1 MKLEL
6 QKPGTDV
13 FSHLIGILN
22 GIGAGQWFNEIVIS
36 SRARH
41 AKPDRRI
48 FAALCRGMAWTQT
61 TPPIYATA
69 RKRIFAARTTRDSW
83 ESSLTATAK
92 TRPAQVRG

>member
-6 QKPGTDV
+6 QKPGTDL

-36 SRARH
+36 SRAGH

-48 FAALCRGMAWTQT
+48 FTALCRGMAWTQT
-61 TPPIYATA
+61 TPPI
-69 RKRIFAARTTRDSW
+69 
-83 ESSLTATAK
+83 
-92 TRPAQVRG
+92 